1 MNKFQNY
8 SHYKLPITIN
18 PLEYGKLI
26 EQFGNKYI
34 IQLNTNN
41 ILILEELES
50 NNYLKFFRKG
60 ELMLTF
66 KDSKISENTFSRTI
80 SDQKY
85 TFKNNKLV
93 KTEIL
98 SVNGYIEIFNEITPL
113 FYTDSNSIQL
123 KQDSIYRI

>member
-8 SHYKLPITIN
+8 SHYKLPITIK

-26 EQFGNKYI
+26 EQIGNKYI

-41 ILILEELES
+41 ILILEELDN
-50 NNYLKFFRKG
+50 NNYIKFFRKG

-66 KDSKISENTFSRTI
+66 KDSKISENTFTRTI

-85 TFKNNKLV
+85 TFKNNKLI

-98 SVNGYIEIFNEITPL
+98 SVNG
-113 FYTDSNSIQL
+113 
-123 KQDSIYRI
+123 